1 MAMDWERDI
10 LGELVDK
17 GYSLKEWEDYIELR
31 YKDQSVAAF
40 SRVGVDKAAIRRAGR
55 RHELQL
61 QRAVGA
67 IQ

>member
-1 MAMDWERDI
+1 MNWERDI
-10 LGELVDK
+10 LGDLVDE
-17 GYSLKEWEDYIELR
+17 GYSLKEWQDDVIELR

-40 SRVGVDKAAIRRAGR
+40 SEFGVNSHDIRRAAL
-55 RHELQL
+55 RHKMQL